1 MFPGK
6 WHKIPLLSRIIY
18 GLNRAEYRFYKSKI
32 FGVIYKNKPKILISV
47 LLIILIFFLV
57 LFFSE
62 KDPQKLYNNGLRYF
76 DREKYTNAK
85 RSFSSILNYYPSVSI
100 ADDANY
106 YYAICFF
113 KEEKFQKTIELFQ
126 SLIERYKDSNWVPR
140 LIITLDC
147 AKRDSATFPVRVPPI
162 YILSTTMAQR
172 YGQIMPETD

>member
-1 MFPGK
+1 M
-6 WHKIPLLSRIIY
+6 
-18 GLNRAEYRFYKSKI
+18 
-32 FGVIYKNKPKILISV
+32 
-47 LLIILIFFLV
+47 IFFLCII
-57 LFFSE
+57 FFQK

-126 SLIERYKDSNWVPR
+126 SLIERYKDSNWIPEAYYHIGLCKTR
-140 LIITLDC
+140 LGDIPGASSTYLYLMDNYGSTVW
-147 AKRDSATFPVRVPPI
+147 ANYARDRLNELPK
-162 YILSTTMAQR
+162 
-172 YGQIMPETD
+172 